1 MDAVLVGLVR
11 RDGELRKMRPTSV
24 VQGVTDTGEISGNAA
39 IDSSSTRNLRS
50 SPNYFVSCWIS
61 MFCWRDGSL
70 IPQLAGSIF
79 VPRQPRHKNDSTILE
94 GGELHKQRRHCNH
107 ETHSQPEK
115 TPAFGFTR
123 HPPTGRHDSR
133 GQFFVMKPRQ
143 KLHLAGVE
151 LPILDSSFY
160 VAQSG
165 SESLQRHSPY
175 YFYQLEG
182 FFVTT
187 LPVHSCQDGVE
198 YVQAAPERE
207 ATCS

>member
-79 VPRQPRHKNDSTILE
+79 VPRQPRHKNDSTIWKAVSSINS
-94 GGELHKQRRHCNH
+94 GATVTMRP
-107 ETHSQPEK
+107 THSQK
-115 TPAFGFTR
+115 
-123 HPPTGRHDSR
+123 
-133 GQFFVMKPRQ
+133 KPRR
-143 KLHLAGVE
+143 LGSPGIRLPAG
-151 LPILDSSFY
+151 
-160 VAQSG
+160 
-165 SESLQRHSPY
+165 
-175 YFYQLEG
+175 
-182 FFVTT
+182 TT
-187 LPVHSCQDGVE
+187 LG
-198 YVQAAPERE
+198 ANFL
-207 ATCS
+207 